1 MDEKNKKE
9 LKNVLILI
17 LMLVDAGA
25 ICVGSCLIFF
35 IFFIIKD
42 IFIAIPVSLFI
53 IILIIFLS
61 NVISGLLGKKF
72 NNKGLIIT
80 GSVLCGVLCFFLGY
94 YLYDNFY
101 KTSITVKQDSFFL
114 EDYLCNQEKIEKLD
128 KESKIDFNMAEKLP
142 VVDGA
147 TALIPVYCA
156 FAKNGYP
163 DDVDLNVKVFCSKTN
178 EAYER
183 LLNNYVDIIFVAE
196 PSEEQK
202 KMAEEKNVTF
212 KMYPIGYEAFVFIV
226 NKKNKISDISID
238 QVKNIYTGK
247 ITNWKQLGGKNQE
260 IIPYQRKENSGS
272 QSAFYRFMGKDAE
285 IIAPLTH
292 QEATLMF
299 SLVDVV
305 NDYENHDGAIGYS
318 FRYYIETMQNAKY
331 VKMLSLNGIAPT
343 VENIRNHTYPVSNNF
358 YAITIAERETEN
370 DRRLINWVQS
380 EAGQELVEK
389 VGYVRLD
396 VASDKDSLEV
406 NTSLTELF
414 ERLNHAAGFQNKN
427 KVEECLSEI
436 NKYYEVHPPIYK
448 EEIRNRPFNEMW
460 MNCKDAATAR
470 FLIDNDYISDVFDEL
485 CISEHFIPKLIE
497 YKNLECIAKA
507 FDYLKK
513 LDSKKYSEFVKSQC
527 AVDDFYFVF
536 DYSYKRKII
545 NMKDVSIEEKISLLK
560 NTGFDFSPLDAIY
573 LSPDE
578 REKFYK
584 LVKVDINQ
592 KVLPFDANAIFYA
605 RMNDESYEDFL
616 LAHGADIKYRDANGR
631 NVLYYAMITRPNV
644 MYQDNLIETKD
655 EINWEMLGWI
665 LEGLGDKPYFRTEL
679 IERVK
684 KYISL
689 GADVN
694 NQDKYGW
701 TVLHYAST
709 TPWYRE
715 LRKLLLE
722 NGADPT
728 IKTNCG
734 RTADDVKKYFPE
746 GWDNPKFWEG
756 E

>member
-1 MDEKNKKE
+1 MDEKNKKA
-9 LKNVLILI
+9 LKIILGIILI
-17 LMLVDAGA
+17 LVDIGIVYAGFCLTVLVYFF
-25 ICVGSCLIFF
+25 INIIFF
-35 IFFIIKD
+35 TILTVFFIITL
-42 IFIAIPVSLFI
+42 AV
-53 IILIIFLS
+53 FLVF
-61 NVISGLLGKKF
+61 VISGLFSNRF
-72 NNKGLIIT
+72 NKKGLIIT
-80 GSVLCGVLCFFLGY
+80 GSIFGTVICFFVGY
-94 YLYDNFY
+94 YLYNGVY
-101 KTSITVKQDSFFL
+101 KPSITVKQDSFFL
-114 EDYLCNQEKIEKLD
+114 EEYFSDPDKIAKLD

-142 VVDGA
+142 AVDGA

-156 FAKNGYP
+156 FVENGYP
-163 DDVDLNVKVFCSKTN
+163 DDVDLHEKVCCTTTGG
-178 EAYER
+178 AYR
-183 LLNNYVDIIFVAE
+183 NLLHGDTDVIFVAG

-202 KMAEEKNVTF
+202 KMAEEKNLTF

-260 IIPYQRKENSGS
+260 IIPYQRKEGSGS
-272 QSAFYRFMGKDAE
+272 QTAFLKLMGKSTE
-285 IIAPLTH
+285 ILNPPAHHEIGG
-292 QEATLMF
+292 MGG
-299 SLVDVV
+299 LVDVV
-305 NDYENHDGAIGYS
+305 NDYENHGGAIGYS

-396 VASDKDSLEV
+396 VASDKDSLE
-406 NTSLTELF
+406 NNISLTELF
-414 ERLNHAAGFQNKN
+414 ERLNHAASFQNKN
-427 KVEECLSEI
+427 KVEECLFEI
-436 NKYYEVHPPIYK
+436 NKYYELHPPIYK
-448 EEIRNRPFNEMW
+448 AEIRNRPFNEMW

-497 YKNLECIAKA
+497 YNNLEYIAKA

-513 LDSKKYSEFVKSQC
+513 LDSKKYKDFVKSQC

-545 NMKDVSIEEKISLLK
+545 NMKDVSIEEKISLL
-560 NTGFDFSPLDAIY
+560 NNAGFDFSPLDAIY
-573 LSPDE
+573 LSLDE

-631 NVLYYAMITRPNV
+631 NILYYAMITRPNV

-728 IKTNCG
+728 IKTKCG
-734 RTADDVKKYFPE
+734 RTADDVKNYFPD

>member
-9 LKNVLILI
+9 LKILLGIILI
-17 LMLVDAGA
+17 LVDIGIVYAGFCLTVLVYFFID
-25 ICVGSCLIFF
+25 IIFF
-35 IFFIIKD
+35 TILTVFFIITL
-42 IFIAIPVSLFI
+42 AV
-53 IILIIFLS
+53 FLVF
-61 NVISGLLGKKF
+61 VISGLFSNRF
-72 NNKGLIIT
+72 NKKGLIIT
-80 GSVLCGVLCFFLGY
+80 GSILGTVICFFVGC
-94 YLYDNFY
+94 YLYNGVY
-101 KTSITVKQDSFFL
+101 KPSITVKQDSFFL
-114 EDYLCNQEKIEKLD
+114 EDYFSDPDIIAKLD
-128 KESKIDFNMAEKLP
+128 KESKIDFVMDENLP
-142 VVDGA
+142 VA
-147 TALIPVYCA
+147 
-156 FAKNGYP
+156 
-163 DDVDLNVKVFCSKTN
+163 
-178 EAYER
+178 
-183 LLNNYVDIIFVAE
+183 
-196 PSEEQK
+196 
-202 KMAEEKNVTF
+202 
-212 KMYPIGYEAFVFIV
+212 
-226 NKKNKISDISID
+226 
-238 QVKNIYTGK
+238 
-247 ITNWKQLGGKNQE
+247 
-260 IIPYQRKENSGS
+260 
-272 QSAFYRFMGKDAE
+272 
-285 IIAPLTH
+285 
-292 QEATLMF
+292 
-299 SLVDVV
+299 
-305 NDYENHDGAIGYS
+305 
-318 FRYYIETMQNAKY
+318 
-331 VKMLSLNGIAPT
+331 
-343 VENIRNHTYPVSNNF
+343 
-358 YAITIAERETEN
+358 
-370 DRRLINWVQS
+370 
-380 EAGQELVEK
+380 
-389 VGYVRLD
+389 
-396 VASDKDSLEV
+396 DKDSLEV

-414 ERLNHAAGFQNKN
+414 ERLNQAASFQNKN

-436 NKYYEVHPPIYK
+436 NKYYEVHSPIYK

-485 CISEHFIPKLIE
+485 CISEHFIPKMIE
-497 YKNLECIAKA
+497 YKDLEYIAKA

-513 LDSKKYSEFVKSQC
+513 LDSKKYKDFVKSQC

-545 NMKDVSIEEKISLLK
+545 NMKDVSIEEKIRLLK
-560 NTGFDFSPLDAIY
+560 NAGFDFSPLDPIY

-584 LVKVDINQ
+584 LVKVDMNQ

-631 NVLYYAMITRPNV
+631 NILYYAMITRPNV
-644 MYQDNLIETKD
+644 MYQDNLVETKD

-689 GADVN
+689 GVDVN

-728 IKTNCG
+728 IKTKCG

>member
-35 IFFIIKD
+35 VFFIIKE
-42 IFIAIPVSLFI
+42 IFIAIPVSIFI

-72 NNKGLIIT
+72 NKKGLIIT
-80 GSVLCGVLCFFLGY
+80 GSVLCGVLCFSLGY

-142 VVDGA
+142 VVD
-147 TALIPVYCA
+147 
-156 FAKNGYP
+156 
-163 DDVDLNVKVFCSKTN
+163 
-178 EAYER
+178 
-183 LLNNYVDIIFVAE
+183 
-196 PSEEQK
+196 
-202 KMAEEKNVTF
+202 
-212 KMYPIGYEAFVFIV
+212 
-226 NKKNKISDISID
+226 
-238 QVKNIYTGK
+238 
-247 ITNWKQLGGKNQE
+247 
-260 IIPYQRKENSGS
+260 
-272 QSAFYRFMGKDAE
+272 
-285 IIAPLTH
+285 
-292 QEATLMF
+292 
-299 SLVDVV
+299 
-305 NDYENHDGAIGYS
+305 
-318 FRYYIETMQNAKY
+318 
-331 VKMLSLNGIAPT
+331 
-343 VENIRNHTYPVSNNF
+343 
-358 YAITIAERETEN
+358 
-370 DRRLINWVQS
+370 
-380 EAGQELVEK
+380 
-389 VGYVRLD
+389 
-396 VASDKDSLEV
+396 KDSLEK

-414 ERLNHAAGFQNKN
+414 ERLNHAASFQNKN

-436 NKYYEVHPPIYK
+436 YKYYELHPPIYK

-470 FLIDNDYISDVFDEL
+470 FLIDNDFISDVFDEL
-485 CISEHFIPKLIE
+485 CISEQFIPKLIE
-497 YKNLECIAKA
+497 YNNLEYIAKA

-513 LDSKKYSEFVKSQC
+513 LDSKKYKDFVKSQC

-560 NTGFDFSPLDAIY
+560 NAGFDFSPLDAIY

-592 KVLPFDANAIFYA
+592 KVLPFDANTIFYA

-631 NVLYYAMITRPNV
+631 NILYYAMITRPNV
-644 MYQDNLIETKD
+644 MYQDNLVETKD

-689 GADVN
+689 GVDVN

-715 LRKLLLE
+715 LRELLLE

-746 GWDNPKFWEG
+746 GWDNPSFWEG